1 MRLKSLLVA
10 TVILVAAV
18 ATNAQDLVGTWKL
31 VKESDGTTPKA
42 GAIVKL
48 TLSAGGALAL
58 SAVQPGEVFEDSG
71 SWSTI
76 GTRITM
82 HFDQMDKGCTSQPFT
97 LSGNTL
103 TLPVRVLN
111 DGPGTSSWVSEVGSG
126 TTTKP
131 TTAAPAGPIGPV
143 LAQTLEEA
151 RQQDNAEPRRK
162 MDFSAAQDAPQ
173 FKDGLAESYYAQG
186 VGFFLRGYLYEA
198 WYGFAKAA
206 SLSPTNALYL
216 NNLAMVLT
224 KLDRDDNAVSILD
237 WVTRTFPML
246 DAPFGNLGIAQ
257 MKQGSCDLAK
267 KSLERAIQLD
277 PENGMYEY
285 ALGKA
290 LVCLGRKEEAKR
302 YYAAAW
308 NHGYSGDDGGGDET
322 GGSDEGGTG
331 TGTGGTG
338 TGTGSGTGTGTGGV
352 GGHGGKPAP
361 GQGAPGRPT
370 PTRPQPHDQG
380 RDGEKGFPPEWV
392 GHYEAKYVRARSGET
407 GREANTQFG
416 QGMTGT
422 NINLQTLACAKE
434 FSMEISSDGS
444 IHGRGKIL
452 YVYQGKAIN
461 PAMMLMPAFAVVG
474 QGGFACNLK
483 GGYQLRDWNFS
494 GKVDPDGNVEIEGL
508 PSEKLDLLN
517 VGKWEKIS
525 TWSPM
530 PCDDK
535 AHMRGPFHMTLATE
549 ENNQPA
555 IHVDQWL
562 DLGDKLIRRVHY
574 QARILKT
581 DDRLTPDC
589 KYEAPK
595 KPKCP
600 AREYLKSKIKYAPK
614 NGVTVEVSKDLGTG
628 EMSSKTGAKGSFEG
642 GSVEGSMDSK
652 GNMQLEGAYGSAT
665 GSVKVNIN
673 DGSYQVSAG
682 VGIDTGKLTPKG
694 FPGKIKEKLELTYD
708 SKCGWGI
715 KGTIGGEAFGASA
728 SIEGC
733 VFLTAGP

>member
-1 MRLKSLLVA
+1 MRMKPVL
-10 TVILVAAV
+10 AV
-18 ATNAQDLVGTWKL
+18 ALFLAASVVASAQDLVGTWKL

-48 TLSAGGALAL
+48 TLSAGGALSL
-58 SAVQPGEVFEDSG
+58 RAVQPGEVFDDSG
-71 SWSTI
+71 SWSTS
-76 GTRITM
+76 GDRITM
-82 HFDQMDKGCTSQPFT
+82 NLVQLEKRATAQKYV
-97 LSGNTL
+97 LSGTTL
-103 TLPVRVLN
+103 TLPIRILG
-111 DGPGTSSWVSEVGSG
+111 DGPGTSTWVSEMAGG
-126 TTTKP
+126 GTTKP
-131 TTAAPAGPIGPV
+131 ANPAVEGPIGAI
-143 LAQTLEEA
+143 LAQTLSEA

-162 MDFSAAQDAPQ
+162 MDLAAAQDAPQ

-186 VGFFLRGYLYEA
+186 VAFFLRGYLYEA

-206 SLSPTNALYL
+206 SLSPINALYL

-224 KLDRDDNAVSILD
+224 KLDQDDTAVAILD
-237 WVTRTFPML
+237 WVTATFPML
-246 DAPFGNLGIAQ
+246 DAPFANLGIAQ

-267 KSLERAIQLD
+267 KSLDRAIQLD

-290 LVCLGRKEEAKR
+290 LTCLGRKEEAKR

-322 GGSDEGGTG
+322 GGSEEGGTG
-331 TGTGGTG
+331 AGTGGTG
-338 TGTGSGTGTGTGGV
+338 TGAGTGAGTGGV
-352 GGHGGKPAP
+352 GGSRGGRPAP
-361 GQGAPGRPT
+361 GQGNSGKPT
-370 PTRPQPHDQG
+370 PVRPQPHDEG
-380 RDGEKGFPPEWV
+380 RDGQKGIPPEWV

-434 FSMEISSDGS
+434 FSMEVSSDGS
-444 IHGRGKIL
+444 IHGRGKVL
-452 YVYQGKAIN
+452 YVYQGKAVN

-494 GKVDPDGNVEIEGL
+494 GTVDPDGNVEIQGI
-508 PSEKLDLLN
+508 PQEKLDLLN

-525 TWSPM
+525 TWSPL

-549 ENNQPA
+549 ENNQAA

-574 QARILKT
+574 QARILRT
-581 DDRLTPDC
+581 DERLTPDC

-600 AREYLKSKIKYAPK
+600 AKEYLKTKIKYAPK

-628 EMSSKTGAKGSFEG
+628 EMSSKAGAKGSFEG

-728 SIEGC
+728 SLEGC